1 MNYIEELKSKP
12 LQIENF
18 LSIDKANT
26 VYKIIDSQ
34 ENWVTS
40 SRHKKSYEFEK
51 NKFNEGEFSYWF
63 HMIEDKNF
71 IFNLSQILNF
81 EFELS
86 KLLDN
91 KFFTPQSIFLSKYI
105 FGDFLSPHNDDALNR
120 KYAFVYNLTKDVDE
134 NKGGC
139 LHFIDK
145 NNNTTHK
152 LLPKFNSLNIFDV
165 ENVNDLHFVS
175 EISDKNYKRYSISGW
190 LLENDIKMKNK
201 NSLI

>member
-1 MNYIEELKSKP
+1 MNYLEELKSKP

-145 NNNTTHK
+145 NNNITHK

-175 EISDKNYKRYSISGW
+175 EITDKNYKRYSISGW
-190 LLENDIKMKNK
+190 LLENDIKIKNK